1 MDFNLIW
8 KAALVVLAGTFLLR
22 FAGRKTI
29 SQMTLAETVLMVG
42 IGSLL
47 VRPITGK
54 NIWVT
59 FIVGAAMVVTLI
71 AMEYGQLKFDR
82 LEKLITGRSK
92 ILIEN
97 GEVNEKTLEKMK
109 MTVDQLEMILRQ
121 QKVSNIS
128 HVQWATLEPNGQLG
142 LSLKEEYRPVTK
154 KEFQRLEQSVN
165 QLLSASVQMQQLS
178 ARMNELSQKLNEP
191 NIFTEVKNKGHQKNP
206 PADHLH

>member
-8 KAALVVLAGTFLLR
+8 KAALVVFAGTFLLR

-97 GEVNEKTLEKMK
+97 GEVKEKTLEKMK

-121 QKVSNIS
+121 QKVSNIG

-142 LSLKEEYRPVTK
+142 LALKEEYRPVTK
-154 KEFQRLEQSVN
+154 KEFQRLEQSIN
-165 QLLSASVQMQQLS
+165 QLLSAPAQVQQLS
-178 ARMNELSQKLNEP
+178 ARINELSQMLNKP